1 MIETTKAGSEMLQS
15 PEAASSPQAT
25 RLLLFVVE

>member
-1 MIETTKAGSEMLQS
+1 MIENIKTESEMLQS
-15 PEAASSPQAT
+15 PEAASSRPAT